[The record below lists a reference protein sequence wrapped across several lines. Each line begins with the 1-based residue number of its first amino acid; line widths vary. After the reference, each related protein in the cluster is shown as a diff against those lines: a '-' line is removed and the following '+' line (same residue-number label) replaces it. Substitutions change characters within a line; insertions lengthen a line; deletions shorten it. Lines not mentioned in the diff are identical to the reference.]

1 MVVAL
6 NKISH
11 IYHKQVVDIYVVPGI
26 IFWPFAIGQGLR
38 EEILWLELLCRLQM
52 LVLIRTNILA
62 ILLDLL
68 REKISCG
75 LRW

>member
-11 IYHKQVVDIYVVPGI
+11 IYHKQIVDIYVVPGI
-26 IFWPFAIGQGLR
+26 NFWPFPIAQGLR

-68 REKISCG
+68 REKIFCD